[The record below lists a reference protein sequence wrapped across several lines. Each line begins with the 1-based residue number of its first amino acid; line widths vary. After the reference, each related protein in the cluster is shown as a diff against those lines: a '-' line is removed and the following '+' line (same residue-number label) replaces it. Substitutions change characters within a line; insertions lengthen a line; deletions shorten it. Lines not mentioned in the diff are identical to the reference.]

1 MMYPSNGPRRINWRA
16 VNTMQNQPLDPNLV
30 MKMNATV
37 SVKYVRVFN
46 SKGVVLNHELD
57 FDDLKQLIDGPP
69 EIFIL
74 EIEKDFKYGK
84 GKSMVAFADG
94 GKNKV
99 NHDVKYVKWYNLYGD
114 DADKSKNKLDIGEKT
129 YTYGVAKAREFWNEK
144 IKEGYNRVI

>member
-37 SVKYVRVFN
+37 SYKYGHPFQEGPV
-46 SKGVVLNHELD
+46 
-57 FDDLKQLIDGPP
+57 IDGPP
-69 EIFIL
+69 QVFNL
-74 EIEKDFKYGK
+74 ELEKEFKYGK

-99 NHDVKYVKWYNLYGD
+99 NHDVKYVKRYKLYGD
-114 DADKSKNKLDIGEKT
+114 DADKSKNKLNINEKT
-129 YTYGVAKAREFWNEK
+129 YTYGVAKARDFWNEK

>member
-1 MMYPSNGPRRINWRA
+1 
-16 VNTMQNQPLDPNLV
+16 MQNQPLDPNLV

-37 SVKYVRVFN
+37 SDKY
-46 SKGVVLNHELD
+46 GHPYQEG
-57 FDDLKQLIDGPP
+57 QLLDGPP

-74 EIEKDFKYGK
+74 EIEKEFKYGK

-99 NHDVKYVKWYNLYGD
+99 NHDGKYVKWYNLYGV

>member
-37 SVKYVRVFN
+37 SYKYGHPYQEGPV
-46 SKGVVLNHELD
+46 
-57 FDDLKQLIDGPP
+57 IDGPP
-69 EIFIL
+69 QVFIL
-74 EIEKDFKYGK
+74 ELEKEFKYGK